1 MNPIFPYKNGENHV
15 KVARNRNNLDLAQLV
30 ENISTITTAELQNR
44 KYSLTGS
51 TVSNN
56 ETQAEKQEK
65 KIKELEA
72 KLSFQAQVNS
82 ELKSLLI
89 ASVGEDFQIRV
100 NGLTEDKLHL
110 AKDTEQIEFLVANS
124 QVWRSKFLA
133 SRFHQSISIVSY
145 KNIIIPFSV

>member
-1 MNPIFPYKNGENHV
+1 M
-15 KVARNRNNLDLAQLV
+15 DLAQLV
-30 ENISTITTAELQNR
+30 ENISTITNAELQNR

-72 KLSFQAQVNS
+72 KLSFQAQVNA

-133 SRFHQSISIVSY
+133 SRYLSKKLYLSF
-145 KNIIIPFSV
+145 F